1 MKSILWCSVSALL
14 VISGCSNSIPES
26 DSLVRLSSGSSSIYA
41 SSQAMV
47 RLDTSIRDFDQ
58 TWQLM
63 HGNQIPVPITPNI
76 NFRTTRAVTFFMGLR
91 PTSGYSFSVVQA
103 SKLEAQTLTV
113 VVRFKEPASDAT
125 VIPVLTSPFSSFGFK
140 NASFSLVR
148 VVNEA
153 TGEVIAESEP
163 MKLRDTQIVGF

>member
-14 VISGCSNSIPES
+14 VISGCSISIPELGTS
-26 DSLVRLSSGSSSIYA
+26 VRLSSGSSSIYA

-47 RLDTSIRDFDQ
+47 RLDTSIPSFEQ
-58 TWQLM
+58 SWQLM
-63 HGNQIPVPITPNI
+63 HGNQIPVPATPNI
-76 NFRTTRAVTFFMGLR
+76 NFKNTRVVTFFMGLR
-91 PTSGYSFSVVQA
+91 PTSGYGFSVVQDA
-103 SKLEAQTLTV
+103 KLKAQTLTI
-113 VVRFKEPASDAT
+113 VVRFQEPASDAT
-125 VIPVLTSPFSSFGFK
+125 VIPMLTSPFSSFGFK

-163 MKLRDTQIVGF
+163 IKLREAQVTGF